1 MQRFSFVVL
10 PTLLLLVIFSVGCQN
25 DHEERI
31 AALENQHAEK
41 IAQLEKEVI
50 FLKSHQASDDAVID
64 ALFYK
69 VVCDAEHE
77 HSAYEQQ
84 ISEYAKGIRVDG
96 VVDINAPLNA
106 SLVFSDSET
115 GVLYDLQPL
124 STNPPYRAIFRHL
137 ICDGVSGGIMESV
150 WSEEEFDPDKHPIQ
164 DLTLTNAIL
173 VTKLCSDNLN
183 WEPVLEYADGMAAGT
198 VQELRDRIYTLCD
211 THRKYMLD
219 YQENSTGLRAYEF
232 MQYRELENRL
242 RPPKETA
249 EE

>member
-1 MQRFSFVVL
+1 
-10 PTLLLLVIFSVGCQN
+10 
-25 DHEERI
+25 
-31 AALENQHAEK
+31 
-41 IAQLEKEVI
+41 
-50 FLKSHQASDDAVID
+50 
-64 ALFYK
+64 
-69 VVCDAEHE
+69 
-77 HSAYEQQ
+77 
-84 ISEYAKGIRVDG
+84 
-96 VVDINAPLNA
+96 
-106 SLVFSDSET
+106 
-115 GVLYDLQPL
+115 
-124 STNPPYRAIFRHL
+124 
-137 ICDGVSGGIMESV
+137 MESV